1 MTEKILFEND
11 MWLIVNF
18 NHTIEIYFKEK
29 DISIY
34 FTEEDFEKFKK
45 TIKELI

>member
-1 MTEKILFEND
+1 MEKILFEND

-18 NHTIEIYFKEK
+18 ENTIEIYFKLENK
-29 DISIY
+29 SDY